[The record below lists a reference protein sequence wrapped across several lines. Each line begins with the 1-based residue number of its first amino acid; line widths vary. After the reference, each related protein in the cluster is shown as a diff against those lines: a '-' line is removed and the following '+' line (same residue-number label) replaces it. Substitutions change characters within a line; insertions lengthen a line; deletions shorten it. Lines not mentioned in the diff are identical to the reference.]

1 MTEQPRPERPLRV
14 LHLTGSP
21 TSGLMAELSV
31 LYAADCLA
39 ATADPER
46 YDALVAHVSPDGR
59 WRFPTDLSPAALA
72 SATPVDLARAV
83 AEIQAFAPDV
93 AVPQLFCLAGMTT
106 YRALLDLLGVPFV
119 GNTPDVMAVAAH
131 KARAKAV
138 VAAAGVRVP
147 RGELLRRGDG
157 SRQAR
162 PTMELPVV
170 VKPVDADNSSGVSLV
185 READELDDALA
196 AAYDHSAEVL
206 VEEYVELGRE
216 VRCGVLEVD
225 DRLVGLPLEEYAVDR
240 DTKPVRGH
248 DDKLRRDASEG
259 SEGSEGSDG
268 RLALVAKS
276 EEYAWIVDPADP
288 LTARV
293 HEAAYAAHRALGC
306 RDYSLFDFRVDADG
320 EPWFL
325 EAGLYCS
332 YATTSVVAVMA
343 AAAGTP
349 LPELFRAGVEQALA
363 RRTPAPAPTT
373 GGSTT

>member
-1 MTEQPRPERPLRV
+1 MTDTSPAPLRV
-14 LHLTGSP
+14 LHLVGSP
-21 TSGLMAELSV
+21 TSDLMAELSV
-31 LYAADCLA
+31 LYAADCLV
-39 ATADPER
+39 ATADPAQ
-46 YDALVAHVSPDGR
+46 YDAHVAHVSPDGT
-59 WRFPTDLSPAALA
+59 WRFPADLSSEGLAA
-72 SATPVDLARAV
+72 ATPVDLARALGT
-83 AEIQAFAPDV
+83 IRDLAPDI

-106 YRALLDLLGVPFV
+106 YRAMLDLLGIPFV

-147 RGELLRRGDG
+147 RGEVLRAGDG
-157 SRQAR
+157 SRQPR
-162 PTMELPVV
+162 PTIDLPVV

-185 READELDDALA
+185 REPDELDAALA
-196 AAYDHSAEVL
+196 AAYEHSAEVL
-206 VEEYVELGRE
+206 VEEYVALGRE

-225 DRLVGLPLEEYAVDR
+225 GRLVGLPLEEYAVDTE
-240 DTKPVRGH
+240 TKPVRGY
-248 DDKLRRDASEG
+248 DDKLRRSDDA
-259 SEGSEGSDG
+259 DG
-268 RLALVAKS
+268 GGELSLVAKS

-320 EPWFL
+320 QPWFL

-332 YATTSVVAVMA
+332 YASTSVVAVMA

-349 LPELFRAGVEQALA
+349 LPDLFRAGVDQALA
-363 RRTPAPAPTT
+363 RRPDRADPAP